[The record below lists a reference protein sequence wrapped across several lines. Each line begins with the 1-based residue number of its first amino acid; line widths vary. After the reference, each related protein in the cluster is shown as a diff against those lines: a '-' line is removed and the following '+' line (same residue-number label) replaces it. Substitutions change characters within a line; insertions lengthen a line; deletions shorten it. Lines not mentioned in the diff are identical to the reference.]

1 MRRLYIPKNLQKE
14 VLEWLEADGM
24 SSGYIFLNRFGKRIT
39 TRGISTQL
47 KQYGVKYGIPQRG
60 HLSSLFP
67 SSFRNELPCM
77 IQRYCSPC

>member
-24 SSGYIFLNRFGKRIT
+24 SSGYIFLNRLGKRVT

-47 KQYGVKYGIPQRG
+47 KQYGVKSGLPQRG

-67 SSFRNELPCM
+67 SSFRNELP
-77 IQRYCSPC
+77 

>member
-14 VLEWLEADGM
+14 VLAWLEADGM

-67 SSFRNELPCM
+67 SSFRNELP
-77 IQRYCSPC
+77 